1 MQPRIEPE
9 NPWLGPVE
17 PWWVA
22 DEPDPAE
29 LEAAARRLE
38 ERQREIRDSF
48 IEEHGFMPVAMGPDG
63 RPRPPRQFGW
73 DRNSAA

>member
-1 MQPRIEPE
+1 MRIEDA
-9 NPWLGPVE
+9 NPWREPEE

-48 IEEHGFMPVAMGPDG
+48 IEEYGFMPVAIGPDG
-63 RPRPPRQFGW
+63 KPRPPQKSG
-73 DRNSAA
+73 

>member
-1 MQPRIEPE
+1 MRIELE

-38 ERQREIRDSF
+38 ERQREIRASF
-48 IEEHGFMPVAMGPDG
+48 IDEFGFMPAAIGPDG
-63 RPRPPRQFGW
+63 KPRPPQESGCE
-73 DRNSAA
+73 RNSAA